1 MGVMRDDDLFWE
13 DLSDAFANT
22 DEEVSF
28 FFDRDTGEIFFVP
41 SGYED
46 GQFWEEVE
54 RESLR
59 YLRIPHF
66 DYERERLLVHD
77 FIRGMDEGPL
87 RNLLLASFAGQSP
100 YGRIEE
106 ILSFFPE
113 EYERLVILKEN
124 VLHELIRGWLGEHE
138 LLPAFDHF

>member
-1 MGVMRDDDLFWE
+1 
-13 DLSDAFANT
+13 
-22 DEEVSF
+22 
-28 FFDRDTGEIFFVP
+28 
-41 SGYED
+41 
-46 GQFWEEVE
+46 VE

-59 YLRIPHF
+59 YLRIPLF

-138 LLPAFDHF
+138 LLPSFDHF